1 MKNRFF
7 ILLSFFFVS
16 TSVVAQTL
24 LDELKKDYTT
34 QSQLPSNYVIGRE
47 SVTLKTGFSAS
58 AASGQGFRLRV
69 IAKDEHYEGQY
80 DNTKNYI
87 ITKVFRKAM
96 TASTSV
102 SKISDVIE
110 QVQYFDGLGRPIQ
123 VVGRYASPNGQ
134 DLIQHIEYDNMGRQ
148 QKQYMSF
155 VSNYNLGAIVADPV
169 PKIDAF
175 YLLGGILATTN
186 TYYQESVFDNS
197 PLNRVIEQSAGGD
210 AWKIGTTIDTEGRSN
225 GKTMKSVLRT
235 NTVGEVKIWSNSGG
249 LPVSTTNYA
258 INQLMVSITKDE
270 NWVSGDGNLN
280 TVAEF
285 KNKLGRVVLKQT
297 YVTDNTVQKLSTYYV
312 YDDFGNLRFVIPPKA
327 AALASLSSTTVA
339 ELCFSYTYD
348 TRNRMITKTVPGAK
362 PVYMVYDQWDRLVLT
377 QDGNQRADEDWL
389 FTKYDQ
395 LNRPVVTGLAHIPGS
410 TSAAQLTTLRNN
422 VMASAG
428 RYETLPTNSD
438 TYSTHLSFPKTPTY
452 TLTTNTLTYY
462 DNYGFL
468 GDSDWGGAYDFDN
481 AHGGISFAKAT
492 GVIGQVTGSKTR
504 ILNDPNPVGG
514 NDRMLKSVVYYDNKY
529 QMIQGVSENHLGGVD
544 KTSNDY
550 DFSGNVMTSFA
561 DHSTTVDQLV
571 IANEMEYDHT
581 GRLLTVTETID
592 SNTPVM
598 TVSNEFNELG
608 ELIEKNLHSTNNGS
622 SYLQSVDYRYNIRGW
637 LTNINNSK
645 LTNSGTNN
653 DSNDLFGMELQYNT
667 AVTVNGHSIAPQY
680 NGNITSIKWNTD
692 NMEEAKKEQIYG
704 YAYDELNRITNAYSA
719 SANGANW
726 TSDPGN
732 FDMNIG
738 NGTASGYDENG
749 NILNLTRYGLI
760 DNVKT
765 KIDDLSYA
773 YENSGVSNQ
782 LKQVDDA
789 VTSQI
794 QGIGFNENMPGVAND
809 YIYDENGNM
818 KIDHNKGLDITYNY
832 LNLPHTVAVATKGE
846 IEYVYTVSGSKLAQI
861 VKATNGTTVEKR
873 TDYIGAMQYE
883 TGKTEPIKLSAIM
896 NGEGRILKNE
906 DGSYQQ
912 EYFLKDHL
920 GNTRVTFGYLKD
932 SEAYLATLENDS
944 YTTEKT
950 QFLNLET
957 GRYNA
962 SNHTK
967 ATEDEPYPT
976 YGKQVDVGQTGP
988 AMVLPVLSGDKV
1000 SMEAWVSY
1008 TGTAS
1013 NNVNGMVSALS
1024 TVFSGSL
1031 VIPGS
1036 ETVASVTANFESL
1049 ATSAIANTSNSSE
1062 VSLNYIFIP
1071 TVGTSSFGVTTLSTG
1086 DATGY
1091 YKKLEFANKLV
1102 VPANGTLYIYT
1113 MNESAGAT
1121 TYFDD
1126 VLIIHEKNTSSLQVT
1141 QSADYYPFGL
1151 TFNSFKREDSK
1162 VNDFLY
1168 NGKEMQDEL
1177 DVNWMDYGAR
1187 MYDAAIGRFMVKDR
1201 FAHKYYP
1208 LSPYS
1213 YTANNPINMID
1224 INGDSIAVK
1233 GYNYVL
1239 DDKGNSSLV
1248 NKNGEVYNKRYKN
1261 GKKAGQ
1267 LKGYRGKVKRG
1278 LDKVK
1283 NGGAD
1288 GNNLVTELVNNS
1300 QTVDI
1305 VRDDNS
1311 FSAKGLSRT
1320 LSWNPSDGDGGLDV
1334 NGNTA
1339 RPSFIGLSHELG
1351 HAYDAIVRK
1360 EYNLKEWVSGSG
1372 VAVAEKY
1379 ASHVENMIRSENG
1392 IALRAN
1398 YSNTSNPSYNLLNGD
1413 NTSAHFKR
1421 MYETSIEPQKFSDY
1435 QSSAYEY

>member
-1 MKNRFF
+1 MKNAFF
-7 ILLSFFFVS
+7 ILLSLFFVNS
-16 TSVVAQTL
+16 TLVAQTL
-24 LDELKKDYTT
+24 LDELKKDYTN
-34 QSQLPSNYVIGRE
+34 QGQLPSSYVIGRE

-58 AASGQGFRLRV
+58 AAAGQSFRLRV
-69 IAKDEHYEGQY
+69 VAKDEHYQGQY

-87 ITKVFRKAM
+87 VTKMFRKEM
-96 TASTSV
+96 TSSASA
-102 SKISDVIE
+102 SKISDVTE
-110 QVQYFDGLGRPIQ
+110 QIQYFDGLGRPEQ
-123 VVGRYASPNGQ
+123 VVIRHASPEGH
-134 DLIQHIEYDNMGRQ
+134 DLVQHIEYDDLGRQ
-148 QKQYMSF
+148 QKQYLPYVQNF
-155 VSNYNLGAIVADPV
+155 NLGEFITDPV

-175 YLLGGILATTN
+175 YLQGGNLATTN

-197 PLNRVIEQSAGGD
+197 PLNRVLEQSAPGD
-210 AWKIGTTIDTEGRSN
+210 VWKIGTTLDAEGRSN
-225 GKTMKSVLRT
+225 GKTTKSVLRT
-235 NTVGEVKIWSNSGG
+235 NTLNEVRLWSISTSN
-249 LPVSTTNYA
+249 LPVSSAYYG
-258 INQLMVSITKDE
+258 INQLMVSIIKDE
-270 NWVSGDGNLN
+270 NWVSGDGDLN

-285 KNKLGRVVLKQT
+285 KDKLGRVVLKQA

-312 YDDFGNLRFVIPPKA
+312 YDDYGNLRFVIPPKA
-327 AALASLSSTTVA
+327 SKLGSLSTTTVA

-348 TRNRMITKTVPGAK
+348 DRNRMVSKTVPGAQV
-362 PVYMVYDQWDRLVLT
+362 VYMVYDQWDRLVLT
-377 QDGNQRADEDWL
+377 QDGNQRVNEDWL
-389 FTKYDQ
+389 FTKYDV
-395 LNRPVVTGLAHIPGS
+395 LNRPIVTGKVKISGS
-410 TSAAQLTTLRNN
+410 TSAAQLESLRTTVQNATR
-422 VMASAG
+422 S
-428 RYETLPTNSD
+428 YETLASGSD
-438 TYSTHLSFPKTPTY
+438 TYSSTGSYPTTSSNKT
-452 TLTTNTLTYY
+452 LNTVTYY
-462 DNYGFL
+462 DNYNFL
-468 GDSDWGGAYDFDN
+468 QAADWDATYDFDN
-481 AHGGISFAKAT
+481 THGGISFTKAT
-492 GVIGQVTGSKTR
+492 GVKGQVTGAKIR
-504 ILNDPNPVGG
+504 ILNDPSPVGG
-514 NDRMLKSVVYYDNKY
+514 NDRMLKSVSYYDNKY
-529 QMIQGVSENHLGGVD
+529 RVIQGVSENHLGGVG
-544 KTSNDY
+544 KTSNVY
-550 DFSGNVMTSFA
+550 DFTGNILETYQDHTS
-561 DHSTTVDQLV
+561 SVDQ
-571 IANEMEYDHT
+571 IAIKNEMNYDHT
-581 GRLLTVTETID
+581 GRLLTVTETVSSD
-592 SNTPVM
+592 APVI
-598 TVSNEFNELG
+598 TVANNYNELG

-637 LTNINNSK
+637 LTSINNSK